1 MIENEKILIVEDDK
15 LLAQELKE
23 LIDNSGYNAIILENF
38 ETTSKSILETKADLV
53 LLDINLPNN
62 NGQIILKEIRK
73 KSNVPVIMVTSRNS
87 DIDEVISMGAGAD
100 DYITKPYNP
109 TILLLRLEA
118 VLKRIN
124 KEEEQGLKY
133 KNIQIDKARSQ
144 IQSGNQIIILSRNE
158 LLMLEY
164 LLKNQGKIV
173 SREDIM
179 NYLWESEEFVDDNTL
194 TVNISRLRNKLEIA
208 GLKNAIETRRGQGYI
223 LI

>member
-1 MIENEKILIVEDDK
+1 MKKILIVEDDK

-124 KEEEQGLKY
+124 IEEEQGLKY

>member
-1 MIENEKILIVEDDK
+1 MQKILIVEDDK

-38 ETTSKSILETKADLV
+38 ENTAKSILETKVDLV

-73 KSNVPVIMVTSRNS
+73 KSNIPVIMVTSRNS

-109 TILLLRLEA
+109 TILLLRIEA

-124 KEEEQGLKY
+124 KEEEQGIEY
-133 KNIQIDKARSQ
+133 KNIKIDKARSQ
-144 IQSGNQIIILSRNE
+144 IQNENQIIVLSRNE

-179 NYLWESEEFVDDNTL
+179 SYLWESEEFVDDNTL
-194 TVNISRLRNKLEIA
+194 TVNISRLRNKLEMV
-208 GLKNAIETRRGQGYI
+208 GLKDAIETRRGQGYI

>member
-1 MIENEKILIVEDDK
+1 MKKILIVEDDK